1 MKKVLVI
8 GICIIL
14 IFSGCSHEKTI
25 KIGFSAQLTGNEA
38 ELGIQERNG
47 VQIAIDEINKLGGIN
62 GKELQLI
69 VKDDLGTEEGA
80 KKANEELINDGVVAI
95 IGHATSAQTMFG
107 LEIAEK
113 NKMIM
118 ISPTTSTQEL
128 SDIDDYFFRVVTSN
142 KSRAEAFSDRIYNL
156 RNIKKL
162 AILYNTDN
170 INYSK
175 TYLDVFEKSY
185 MSSGGKIIKKSSFS
199 SKVENDFKSIIGD
212 MGKLKPDGILIIAND
227 FDTAFI
233 VQTIRLNDINTP
245 IFTSAWAQTETL
257 ISHGGKAVEGVEVEI
272 VYPQDKSDSKYVS
285 FKQSFSD
292 RFGKNPSFGAS
303 FGYESVYVLKSGL
316 ETTNG
321 KKEGLKEALLEI
333 KTYEGLI
340 DEYSFNKYGDVER
353 KFYFSRIENGEFVTI
368 E

>member
-1 MKKVLVI
+1 MKKFI
-8 GICIIL
+8 FIIICAIL
-14 IFSGCSHEKTI
+14 IFSGCSHDKNI
-25 KIGFSAQLTGNEA
+25 KIGFSAQLTGNES

-47 VQIAIDEINKLGGIN
+47 IEIAIDEINKYGGIN
-62 GKELQLI
+62 GKELKLI
-69 VKDDLGTEEGA
+69 VKDDLGTQEGA

-118 ISPTTSTQEL
+118 ISPTASTQEL

-185 MSSGGKIIKKSSFS
+185 MEYGGKIIKKLSFS
-199 SKVENDFKSIIGD
+199 SKVENDFKLMIGAI
-212 MGKLKPDGILIIAND
+212 GELKPDGILIIAND

-233 VQTIRLNDINTP
+233 VQTIRLNDLNTP
-245 IFTSAWAQTETL
+245 LFTSAWAQTETL
-257 ISHGGKAVEGVEVEI
+257 ISHGGKAVEGLEVEI
-272 VYPQDKSDSKYVS
+272 VYPQDKNNSKYSS
-285 FKQSFSD
+285 FKQVFLD

-303 FGYESVYVLKSGL
+303 FGYESVYVLKNGL
-316 ETTNG
+316 EITNG
-321 KKEGLKEALLEI
+321 KKEGLKEALLAI
-333 KTYEGLI
+333 KTYKGLI